1 MSPRPSAAARI
12 WDAAA
17 LALVA
22 GGGALYAWSHAGM
35 KSILTT
41 QIHAARVDSPN
52 FIRWNGYRQSSNVA
66 LALVAAGVAVGILSY
81 IRARRVPDA
90 LAATDAPDAPTA

>member
-1 MSPRPSAAARI
+1 MSARPGAAARV

-35 KSILTT
+35 QSLITT
-41 QIHAARVDSPN
+41 QIRAARVDSPN
-52 FIRWNGYRQSSNVA
+52 FARWNGYRESSNLA
-66 LALVAAGVAVGILSY
+66 LALVAAGVAVGIVSY
-81 IRARRVPDA
+81 FRARRAPEA
-90 LAATDAPDAPTA
+90 GPAPTAPDAPTA